1 MRIKKLGVLHR
12 DIKDENILVDLASNQ
27 IKLIDFGAGTF
38 IDPSTP
44 KHNFVDFHG
53 TRVYSPPEWIR
64 HQRYDGDRAT
74 VWSLGVLLFN
84 MIYGDVPFEEDAD
97 IVHCRLYAKR
107 TPSTHRV
114 TSSAAA
120 DHLIRSCLM
129 IDESE
134 RIRLED
140 ILAHPWLFS
149 PQQPTTSTRTD

>member
-1 MRIKKLGVLHR
+1 VLHR

-27 IKLIDFGAGTF
+27 LKLIDFGAGTF

-44 KHNFVDFHG
+44 KHSFVDFHG

-84 MIYGDVPFEEDAD
+84 MIYGDVPFEDDAD
-97 IVHCRLYAKR
+97 IIHCRLYAKR
-107 TPSTHRV
+107 SVVSGSARV
-114 TSSAAA
+114 TSSPAA

-129 IDESE
+129 IDETE
-134 RIRLED
+134 RIRLDD
-140 ILAHPWLFS
+140 ILSHPWMTT
-149 PQQPTTSTRTD
+149 TTSNTTAN